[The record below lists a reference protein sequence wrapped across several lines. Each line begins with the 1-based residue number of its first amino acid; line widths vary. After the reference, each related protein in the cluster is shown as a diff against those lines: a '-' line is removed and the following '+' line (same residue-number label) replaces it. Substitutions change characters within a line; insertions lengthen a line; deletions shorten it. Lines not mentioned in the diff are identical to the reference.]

1 MTRAFVKESDGF
13 EADDNPPELRISEHR
28 NLVTARGL
36 SLIEA
41 EVRRLESELAEARSV
56 DDVTT
61 VARLARDLRYWTAR
75 RRSAEVIPAAAENSI
90 VRFGTAVT
98 LQRNDGTEITYR
110 IVGEDEAAPADG
122 RISYVSPFAKAL
134 LGRTPGDIV
143 DFGGSAAE
151 IVRLSNGNSLP

>member
-1 MTRAFVKESDGF
+1 M
-13 EADDNPPELRISEHR
+13 
-28 NLVTARGL
+28 
-36 SLIEA
+36 
-41 EVRRLESELAEARSV
+41 

-122 RISYVSPFAKAL
+122 RISYVSPWPRRCLA
-134 LGRTPGDIV
+134 GRLAISST
-143 DFGGSAAE
+143 SAAARPRSCASATE
-151 IVRLSNGNSLP
+151 IPCRNGAAARTI

>member
-1 MTRAFVKESDGF
+1 MSRAFVKESDGF

-122 RISYVSPFAKAL
+122 RISYVSPCAKAL

-143 DFGGSAAE
+143 EFGGSAAE